1 MAIYVDNVKIKW
13 RGRVWCHL
21 VAETLHELHS
31 FARILGLKRSWFQAA
46 ASYPHYDVTAE
57 VRAKALRLGARE
69 GCRKEIM
76 SCANALKLEHQ
87 ALLTAA
93 KPTQLSLFPGIDI

>member
-13 RGRVWCHL
+13 RGREWCHL

-46 ASYPHYDVTAE
+46 ASYPHYDVTVE
-57 VRAKALRLGARE
+57 VRTKALSLGARE
-69 GCRKEIM
+69 GCRKKIM
-76 SCANALKLEHQ
+76 SCAHALKLEQQ
-87 ALLTAA
+87 ALLVTP
-93 KPTQLSLFPGIDI
+93 KPIQLSLFPGIDI